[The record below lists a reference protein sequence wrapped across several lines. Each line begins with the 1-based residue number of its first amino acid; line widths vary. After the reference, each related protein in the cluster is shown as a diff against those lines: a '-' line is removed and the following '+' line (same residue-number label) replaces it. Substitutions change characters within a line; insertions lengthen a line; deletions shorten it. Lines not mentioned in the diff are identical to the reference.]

1 MAAAVQMKRRYS
13 SDDLRRL
20 ARSSNDAD
28 QTRRLLA
35 LAIILDGGSRSAAAR
50 TGGVGLQV
58 IRDWVLRFNEGGPD
72 ALKTRKAPG
81 KKPIPSSTIN

>member
-1 MAAAVQMKRRYS
+1 MAAAVQVKRRYS

-35 LAIILDGGSRSAAAR
+35 LAIILDGGSRSDAAR
-50 TGGVGLQV
+50 TGGVGF
-58 IRDWVLRFNEGGPD
+58 R
-72 ALKTRKAPG
+72 
-81 KKPIPSSTIN
+81 